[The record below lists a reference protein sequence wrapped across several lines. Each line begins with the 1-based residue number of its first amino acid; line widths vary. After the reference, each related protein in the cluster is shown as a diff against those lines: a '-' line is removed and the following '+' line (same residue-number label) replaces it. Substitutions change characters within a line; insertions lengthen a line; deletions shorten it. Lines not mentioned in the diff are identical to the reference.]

1 MAALVLG
8 LVLFLGL
15 HSTRIFAE
23 GWRTQTME
31 SFGEK
36 EYKLL
41 YSVLSIAGF
50 ALLVWGYG
58 LARQNPV
65 ILWNQPPVWTRHLAS
80 LLTLA
85 AFVLLVAAYV
95 PGNAIK
101 AKLRHPMILGVKV
114 WALAHLIS
122 NNTLADLVLFG
133 SFLVWAVL
141 DYRAVRR
148 RERTL
153 ATVIDAGPLSR
164 TILTVVVGVV
174 AWAVFAMWAHRVLIG
189 VSPLGR

>member
-58 LARQNPV
+58 LARHNPV

-141 DYRAVRR
+141 DYRAARR

-164 TILTVVVGVV
+164 TILTVVIGVV

>member
-23 GWRTQTME
+23 GWRTRTME

-58 LARQNPV
+58 LARHAPV

-80 LLTLA
+80 LLTLV

-114 WALAHLIS
+114 WALAHLVS

-133 SFLVWAVL
+133 SFLLWAVL
-141 DYRAVRR
+141 DYRAARR

-153 ATVIDAGPLSR
+153 ATVITQGPMSR
-164 TILTVVVGVV
+164 TILTVVVGMV

>member
-58 LARQNPV
+58 LARHNPV

-141 DYRAVRR
+141 DYRAARR